1 MLLNTSNYRP
11 GNKHLF
17 INDGK
22 TIGFEVIKLG
32 FKSIELKRLDN
43 GFVKVYNTNELS
55 VASKKEQRKFKESLK
70 KETKE
75 SLVSP
80 VIEEKPITVVAEK
93 PVKVVKTKPEN
104 KNETPDNAFNILGLK
119 KLIGDEKTED
129 YKFWYQ
135 CTKWQLRKY
144 LNAHGFNAPI
154 DMPMGEITALI
165 GKNLKNN
172 PDKK

>member
-70 KETKE
+70 KEAQE
-75 SLVSP
+75 SLVVP
-80 VIEEKPITVVAEK
+80 VIEEKPIVVVSEK
-93 PVKVVKTKPEN
+93 PVEVIEIKPE
-104 KNETPDNAFNILGLK
+104 KKVKVQDNAFDTLGLK
-119 KLIGDEKTED
+119 RLIGNEKTED

-144 LNAHGFNAPI
+144 LNGHGFNAPI
-154 DMPMGEITALI
+154 DMPMGEIIALI